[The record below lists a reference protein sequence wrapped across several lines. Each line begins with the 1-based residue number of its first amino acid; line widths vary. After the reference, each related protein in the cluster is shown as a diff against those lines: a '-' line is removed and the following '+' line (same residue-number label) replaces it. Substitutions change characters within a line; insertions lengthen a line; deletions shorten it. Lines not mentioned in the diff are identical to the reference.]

1 MALHTGYYCPDG
13 QTVPNPYDY
22 RCPTGHMCIGG
33 LGTPDRCDD
42 GYYQNEMQ
50 QDDCKLCPEGR
61 SFIHDVIICMYRYM
75 YSTCTCRFVPCDCD
89 ACCCVRLLL

>member
-1 MALHTGYYCPDG
+1 MSHDVCLLLTGYYCPEG

-22 RCPTGHMCIGG
+22 RCPTGHFCVGA

-50 QDDCKLCPEGR
+50 QNYCKLCPEGT
-61 SFIHDVIICMYRYM
+61 SIVTP
-75 YSTCTCRFVPCDCD
+75 SNQ
-89 ACCCVRLLL
+89 